1 MKSKRQKLICD
12 LILKYEIETQ
22 EELVSKLLDAGCK
35 VTQATISRD
44 IRELRLTK
52 IVGESG
58 AQKYALPAQDASIQT
73 PLAGLRFSR
82 VLQEGFISVD
92 IAGNIVVMRTMTGM
106 AMAVAA
112 ALDHL
117 SLQEI
122 VGTIAGD
129 DTIFMAVRNEESAKR
144 LCEKIETLVAR

>member
-129 DTIFMAVRNEESAKR
+129 DTIFMAVRSEESAKR